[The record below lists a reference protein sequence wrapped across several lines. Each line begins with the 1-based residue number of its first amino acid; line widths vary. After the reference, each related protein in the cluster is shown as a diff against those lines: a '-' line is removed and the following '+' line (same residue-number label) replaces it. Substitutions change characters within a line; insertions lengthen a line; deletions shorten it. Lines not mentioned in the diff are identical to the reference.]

1 MIGDPSQFEALGN
14 RLGFTVVED
23 SPERL
28 RLSWQGAR
36 FPAFLCVGIASLL
49 LFVSVPIL
57 QALYVRGFVGPAG
70 SLWYFPLMNL
80 VLFAIAIF
88 LITQRRT
95 IELDSRTKT
104 FELCRRSLYRKTLL
118 TASFDEI
125 EKITL
130 SIDQVFSGFAIGGS
144 TAAESF
150 PVPALRIHFHRDQTA
165 LLDRG
170 SMRRLEGAGKKI
182 AARMAK
188 TLEVAP
194 ELADGDPNLKPKLR
208 DQNRENL

>member
-1 MIGDPSQFEALGN
+1 MIGDPSQFEAIGN
-14 RLGFTVVED
+14 RLGFTIVED
-23 SPERL
+23 SPQRL

-36 FPAFLCVGIASLL
+36 FPAFLCVGMAFLL

-57 QALYVRGFVGPAG
+57 QAIHLRGLVGPAG

-80 VLFAIAIF
+80 VLFGVAIF

-95 IELDSRTKT
+95 IDLDSETKIL
-104 FELCRRSLYRKTLL
+104 ELCRRSLYRKTVL

-130 SIDQVFSGFAIGGS
+130 ALDQVFSGFAIGGS

-150 PVPALRIHFHRDQTA
+150 PVPALRIYFNGTDAA
-165 LLDRG
+165 LLDRA
-170 SMRRLEGAGKKI
+170 SLRRLEESGKKI
-182 AARMAK
+182 ALRIGK
-188 TLEVAP
+188 ILQVAP
-194 ELADGDPNLKPKLR
+194 ELADGDPALKPKVR
-208 DQNRENL
+208 HG